1 MNSEV
6 ITAMKANTMGRHVK
20 EGFKNIARNGWMT
33 LASVSAVMIT
43 LLILGVFILLAMNV
57 EHMANVIE
65 NQVEITVAL
74 DLTTEEEDIKQLEK
88 EIRNMDGVKS
98 VVFVSKE
105 DGLEQLKERFGED
118 AYLLE
123 GLEEENPLNDI
134 FLVQAFNPQNTGVI
148 AEQIAQLNKVEEAD
162 YGKGTVENLFMVTNW
177 VRNIGIVFILGL
189 AFTAMFLIANTI
201 KITIYARRKEIEI
214 MKLVGATNWFI
225 RWPFFVEGFLL
236 GVMGSI
242 VPIILL
248 IIGYQAL
255 LNNLNTSLSISFLE
269 FLPLYPL
276 AYQISLL
283 LMGIGA
289 FIGVWGS
296 MMSVRRFLK
305 I

>member
-1 MNSEV
+1 
-6 ITAMKANTMGRHVK
+6 MKINTLGRHFK

-65 NQVEITVAL
+65 NQVEISVAL
-74 DLTTEEEDIKQLEK
+74 DLGIEEEEISQLEK
-88 EIRNMDGVKS
+88 EIRTMDGVKS

-105 DGLEQLKERFGED
+105 EGLEQLKERFGKD

-134 FLVQAFNPQNTGVI
+134 FLVQAFEPQKTGLV
-148 AEQIAQLNKVEEAD
+148 ADQIEKLSKVEEVD
-162 YGKGTVENLFMVTNW
+162 YGKGTVEKLFMVTNW
-177 VRNIGIVFILGL
+177 VRNIGLVFILGL

-201 KITIYARRKEIEI
+201 KITIYARRREIEI

-236 GVMGSI
+236 GVIGSI
-242 VPIILL
+242 LPIILL
-248 IIGYQAL
+248 IVGYQAL
-255 LNNLNTSLSISFLE
+255 LDNLTTSLTISFLE

-305 I
+305 V

>member
-1 MNSEV
+1 
-6 ITAMKANTMGRHVK
+6 MKVNTLGRHFK
-20 EGFKNIARNGWMT
+20 EGLKNIARNGWMT

-65 NQVEITVAL
+65 NQVEISVAL
-74 DLTTEEEDIKQLEK
+74 DLGIEEEEISQLEK
-88 EIRNMDGVKS
+88 EIRTMDGVKS

-105 DGLEQLKERFGED
+105 EGLEQLKERFGKD

-134 FLVQAFNPQNTGVI
+134 FLVQAFEPQKTGVV
-148 AEQIAQLNKVEEAD
+148 ADQIEKLSKVEEVD
-162 YGKGTVENLFMVTNW
+162 YGKGTVEKLFMVTNW
-177 VRNIGIVFILGL
+177 VRNIGLVFILGL

-201 KITIYARRKEIEI
+201 KITIYARRREIEI

-236 GVMGSI
+236 GVIGSI
-242 VPIILL
+242 LPIILL
-248 IIGYQAL
+248 IVGYQAL
-255 LNNLNTSLSISFLE
+255 LDNLTTSLTISFLE

-305 I
+305 V

>member
-1 MNSEV
+1 
-6 ITAMKANTMGRHVK
+6 MKINTLGRHFK
-20 EGFKNIARNGWMT
+20 EGLKNIARNGWMT

-65 NQVEITVAL
+65 NQVEISVAL
-74 DLTTEEEDIKQLEK
+74 DLGIEEEEISQLEK
-88 EIRNMDGVKS
+88 EIRTMDGVKS

-105 DGLEQLKERFGED
+105 EGLEQLKERFGKD

-134 FLVQAFNPQNTGVI
+134 FLVQAFEPQKTGVV
-148 AEQIAQLNKVEEAD
+148 ADQIAKLSKVEEVD
-162 YGKGTVENLFMVTNW
+162 YGKGTVEKLFMVTNW
-177 VRNIGIVFILGL
+177 VRNIGLVFILGL

-201 KITIYARRKEIEI
+201 KITIYARRREIEI

-236 GVMGSI
+236 GVIGSI
-242 VPIILL
+242 LPIILL
-248 IIGYQAL
+248 IVGYQAL
-255 LNNLNTSLSISFLE
+255 LDNLTTSLTISFLE

-305 I
+305 V

>member
-1 MNSEV
+1 MYSEV
-6 ITAMKANTMGRHVK
+6 ITAMKINTLGRHFK
-20 EGFKNIARNGWMT
+20 EGLKNIARNGWMT

-65 NQVEITVAL
+65 NQVEISVAL
-74 DLTTEEEDIKQLEK
+74 DLGIEEEEISQLEK
-88 EIRNMDGVKS
+88 EIRTMDGVKS

-105 DGLEQLKERFGED
+105 EGLEQLKERFGKD

-134 FLVQAFNPQNTGVI
+134 FLVQAFEPQKTGVV
-148 AEQIAQLNKVEEAD
+148 ADQIAKLSKVEEVD
-162 YGKGTVENLFMVTNW
+162 YGKGTVEKLFMVTNW
-177 VRNIGIVFILGL
+177 VRNIGLVFILGL

-201 KITIYARRKEIEI
+201 KITIYARRREIEI

-236 GVMGSI
+236 GVIGSI
-242 VPIILL
+242 LPIILL
-248 IIGYQAL
+248 IVGYQAL
-255 LNNLNTSLSISFLE
+255 LDNLTTSLTISFLE

-305 I
+305 V